1 MEQKKMDRI
10 NELARLK
17 KERPLTEAELREY
30 YSGIDHRLYSEVSE
44 QLMERIYATFSAAL
58 ADTRGGESR

>member
-1 MEQKKMDRI
+1 MRKVADTVAVREYLRG
-10 NELARLK
+10 A
-17 KERPLTEAELREY
+17 PLTEAELREY

-44 QLMERIYATFSAAL
+44 QLTERIYATFSAAL